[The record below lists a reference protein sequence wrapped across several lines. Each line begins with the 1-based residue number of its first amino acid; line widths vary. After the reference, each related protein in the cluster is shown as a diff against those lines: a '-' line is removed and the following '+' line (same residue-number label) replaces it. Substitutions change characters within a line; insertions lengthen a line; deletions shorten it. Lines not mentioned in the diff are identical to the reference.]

1 MSRTVALAELLSNPA
16 TVVRSVLSEH
26 ETVVFV
32 DGEEPVAELRPIQK
46 PKSGLTI
53 GEIFASLP
61 HLAPGD
67 AEAFAKDLEDIRNEA
82 NQMPLRDPWQ
92 S

>member
-1 MSRTVALAELLSNPA
+1 MSRTVALAELLTNPA
-16 TVVRSVLSEH
+16 TFVQSVVGGQ

-32 DGEEPVAELRPIQK
+32 EGEEPVAELRPIHR
-46 PKSGLTI
+46 PKSGRTI

-67 AEAFAKDLEDIRNEA
+67 AEAFAKDLEDIRKEA
-82 NQMPLRDPWQ
+82 NQMPVRDPWE